1 MSAVPNILTALRLLA
16 VPLMVALFVADA
28 GTEGTLR
35 WAALVVFVAAAATD
49 LLDGYLARRWRVV
62 SSFGKLADP
71 IADKVLVLGALA
83 MLAGFDEI
91 PWWPFIVLAVR
102 EVAVTLG
109 RLAVASGTV
118 IPASAGGKV
127 KTVMLN
133 VALGAMILPVSAA
146 WVDQVAWW
154 LLIAALALAVV
165 TGVDYGAKIARA
177 ARAQRKAPV
186 RDPAEPRKHDVV

>member
-16 VPLMVALFVADA
+16 VPLMVVLFIADD
-28 GTEGTLR
+28 GEEGPLR

-49 LLDGYLARRWRVV
+49 LLDGYLARRWHVITA
-62 SSFGKLADP
+62 FGKLADP

-83 MLAGFDEI
+83 MLAAASEL
-91 PWWPFIVLAVR
+91 PWWPLGVLAVR

-127 KTVMLN
+127 KTVLLN
-133 VALGAMILPVSAA
+133 IALGAMILPGVPA
-146 WVDQVAWW
+146 WVDVVAWW
-154 LLIAALALAVV
+154 ILIASIALAVV
-165 TGVDYGAKIARA
+165 TGVDYGAKIWRA
-177 ARAQRKAPV
+177 AQAQRRAGSDATGRHKADAV
-186 RDPAEPRKHDVV
+186 

>member
-16 VPLMVALFVADA
+16 VPLMVVLFIADD
-28 GTEGTLR
+28 GKEGPLR

-49 LLDGYLARRWRVV
+49 LLDGYLARRWEVITA
-62 SSFGKLADP
+62 FGKLADP

-83 MLAGFDEI
+83 MLAAFDEI
-91 PWWPFIVLAVR
+91 PWWPLIVLAVR

-127 KTVMLN
+127 KTVLLN
-133 VALGAMILPVSAA
+133 IALGAMILPGMPA
-146 WVDQVAWW
+146 WVDEVAWW
-154 LLIAALALAVV
+154 LLIASIALAVV

-177 ARAQRKAPV
+177 ARQQRQAATAALAGERKADAV
-186 RDPAEPRKHDVV
+186 

>member
-1 MSAVPNILTALRLLA
+1 MSAVPNVLTALRLLA
-16 VPLMVALFVADA
+16 VPLMVVLFVADGGA
-28 GTEGTLR
+28 EGALR
-35 WAALVVFVAAAATD
+35 WAALIVFVAAAATD
-49 LLDGYLARRWRVV
+49 LLDGYLARRWRAV

-83 MLAGFDEI
+83 MLAAFEEI

-146 WVDQVAWW
+146 WVDEVAWW
-154 LLIAALALAVV
+154 LLIASIALAVV
-165 TGVDYGAKIARA
+165 TGVDYGARIARA
-177 ARAQRKAPV
+177 ARSHRAATSR
-186 RDPAEPRKHDVV
+186 EPRDARNLDAH